1 MKKVFGVILALVAA
15 AAALMLPS
23 WNSSTEEAFQ
33 GWVEADLVFVSPD
46 ETGRIET
53 LSVREGDVV
62 ALRAPLFTLD
72 DDLQKAD
79 FNQVEAQVI
88 NARQALDRAQ
98 QLLKANAGTQRAYD
112 DAEMT
117 LRTAEAR
124 LNSMQTRLTRR
135 RVFSPVAG
143 TVQQIYFRQGE
154 MVPAGRPAVALL
166 PPGNIKLR
174 FFVAEAKLP
183 QLAIGD
189 SVRIRCDGCAGDL
202 TARISFIS
210 RSAEYTPPVI
220 YSSEERAKLVFL
232 IEARP
237 DEPEKLRV
245 GQPVSVALVGPEA
258 RTAGEAKR

>member
-1 MKKVFGVILALVAA
+1 MKVIGVILALLVVAA
-15 AAALMLPS
+15 AVMLPS
-23 WNSSTEEAFQ
+23 WNSTTEEVFQ

-62 ALRAPLFTLD
+62 TLRAPLFTLD
-72 DDLQKAD
+72 DDLQRAD
-79 FNQVEAQVI
+79 VNQVEAQVT

-98 QLLKANAGTQRAYD
+98 QLLKSNAGTQRAYD

-124 LNSMQTRLTRR
+124 LNSAQTRLARR
-135 RVFSPVAG
+135 RVFSPAAG

-183 QLAIGD
+183 QLSLGD

-202 TARISFIS
+202 TARVSFIS
-210 RSAEYTPPVI
+210 RGAEYTPPVI

-237 DEPEKLRV
+237 DEPERLRV
-245 GQPVSVALVGPEA
+245 GQPVSVALVPPQA
-258 RTAGEAKR
+258 RTAGEAKP

>member
-1 MKKVFGVILALVAA
+1 MKKAIGVIIALVAV

-23 WNSSTEEAFQ
+23 WNSSTEEVFQ

-46 ETGRIET
+46 EAGRIET

-72 DDLQKAD
+72 DDLQRAD
-79 FNQVEAQVI
+79 VNQVEAQVT

-98 QLLKANAGTQRAYD
+98 QLLKSNAGTQRAYD

-124 LNSMQTRLTRR
+124 LNSMQTRLVRR
-135 RVFSPVAG
+135 RVFSPAAG

-174 FFVAEAKLP
+174 FFVAQALLP
-183 QLAIGD
+183 KITPGD
-189 SVRIRCDGCAGDL
+189 PVTVTCDGCQTI
-202 TARISFIS
+202 TAKVSFIA
-210 RSAEYTPPVI
+210 RAAEYTPPVI
-220 YSSEERAKLVFL
+220 YSLEERNKLVFMV
-232 IEARP
+232 EARP
-237 DEPEKLRV
+237 DAPDGLRV
-245 GQPVSVALVGPEA
+245 GQPVQVTLGAKVA
-258 RTAGEAKR
+258 EAKK